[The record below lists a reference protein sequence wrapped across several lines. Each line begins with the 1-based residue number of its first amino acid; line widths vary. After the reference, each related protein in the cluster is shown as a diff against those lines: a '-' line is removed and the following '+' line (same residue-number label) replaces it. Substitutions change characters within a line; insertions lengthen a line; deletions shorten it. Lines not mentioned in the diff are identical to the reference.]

1 MKSINVEKAAKIYL
15 DLAHNLIELKEQ
27 SEYKE
32 IASALLASIENHSW
46 YLADN
51 IIMLYLLDDDVDN
64 FHVRLHKDSRKYMG
78 FQIENARGE
87 VEFFID
93 MVMMYGL
100 SIAT

>member
-1 MKSINVEKAAKIYL
+1 MKSINVEKAAKIDL
-15 DLAHNLIELKEQ
+15 NLAHNLIELKEQ

-32 IASALLASIENHSW
+32 IAYALLASIERHSW
-46 YLADN
+46 YLAD

-64 FHVRLHKDSRKYMG
+64 FHVRFHKDSRKYMG

-87 VEFFID
+87 VEFFIA